1 MGYFVFGAKVGYL
14 CAGEFCSVVR
24 GDSVGESEDAH
35 YVLSEKLDNLLLVD
49 FGEWYCLNPFGKIV
63 CGASR
68 NHS

>member
-14 CAGEFCSVVR
+14 RAGEFCSVVR
-24 GDSVGESEDAH
+24 GDSVGEFEVAH

-49 FGEWYCLNPFGKIV
+49 FGEWYCLNLFGEIV